1 MSLVLS
7 YFLRLQKMG
16 KNLIFHSNLHNFMVS
31 TSISEISKSKNK
43 TCRAQTKDLLNP
55 SKEAR
60 MISPGKRLK
69 NFCPTLELTIEFV
82 KNPDTLTTPE
92 RIPVATFSDLLVNFL
107 TLKFA
112 NTI

>member
-1 MSLVLS
+1 ML
-7 YFLRLQKMG
+7 
-16 KNLIFHSNLHNFMVS
+16 S
-31 TSISEISKSKNK
+31 TSISQISKSKNK
-43 TCRAQTKDLLNP
+43 TCRAQAKDLLNP

-69 NFCPTLELTIEFV
+69 NFCPTLELTIELV

-112 NTI
+112 NTLMDVSLVLLHTKNRVVLVSKFDN